1 MSGMKITFYGA
12 ALRVTGSCSLVE
24 CAGKRILIDCGMIQG
39 DDNADELNHAEFPFE
54 AASLDAVLLTHGHL
68 DHVGRVPRLVAAG
81 FSGPIFAHV
90 ATTALAEIVMRDSA
104 RLSDYEGKPL
114 YDEKQVERTC
124 KLMRPLRY
132 RQEQDIEGVKIEL
145 FDAGH
150 ILGSSHALISGAGR
164 RLLMSG
170 DIGQPN
176 SPIIRDPTTDW
187 DESVDAVVIES
198 TYGNR
203 LHKGRAE
210 TLREF
215 KKIVERAVANK
226 GMLLIPA
233 FAIGRT
239 QELLYHF
246 NHMVDA
252 GEIPRLPVMLDSP
265 MAERVTAVY
274 RAHRECY
281 DDVTWEGIER
291 GDPPMSFPGLR
302 EIASAQESKTLKR
315 TKPPAVII
323 AGSGMCTG
331 GRILH
336 HLKDFLDKE
345 STTVIFVGWQGYG
358 TLGRRLVDGEEK
370 VRIYGEKIDVRAKIE
385 TLNGFSAHG
394 DRDVLVAWAKEI
406 PGSSKRFFV
415 NHGEEDAA
423 RGLVAALSGAE
434 LSGHAVKSGE
444 SFEI

>member
-1 MSGMKITFYGA
+1 MKITFYGA
-12 ALRVTGSCSLVE
+12 ALMVTGSCSLVE
-24 CAGKRILIDCGMIQG
+24 CAGKRILVDCGMIQG
-39 DDNADELNHAEFPFE
+39 EDDSDELNREAFPFD

-68 DHVGRVPRLVAAG
+68 DHVGRVPRLVAEG

-104 RLSDYEGKPL
+104 RLSAHDGKPL
-114 YDEKQVERTC
+114 YDEKTVERTC

-132 RQEQDIEGVKIEL
+132 RQEQDLDGIKLKL

-150 ILGSSHALISGAGR
+150 ILGSSHALISGGGR

-187 DESVDAVVIES
+187 DEPVDAVVIES

-215 KKIVERAVANK
+215 KDIVERAVAHK
-226 GMLLIPA
+226 GMVLIPA

-246 NHMVDA
+246 NHMVDS
-252 GEIPRLPVMLDSP
+252 GEIPRLPVLLDSP

-281 DDVTWEGIER
+281 DDKTWEGIER

-302 EIASAQESKTLKR
+302 EIASAQESKTLKH

-370 VRIYGEKIDVRAKIE
+370 VRIYGETVEVRAKIE

-394 DRDVLVAWAKEI
+394 DRDVLLAWAKEI
-406 PGSSKRFFV
+406 PGPPRRFLV
-415 NHGEEDAA
+415 NHGEEDTA
-423 RGLVAALSGAE
+423 RGLVEAFSGAG
-434 LSGHAVKSGE
+434 LSAQAVKSCE